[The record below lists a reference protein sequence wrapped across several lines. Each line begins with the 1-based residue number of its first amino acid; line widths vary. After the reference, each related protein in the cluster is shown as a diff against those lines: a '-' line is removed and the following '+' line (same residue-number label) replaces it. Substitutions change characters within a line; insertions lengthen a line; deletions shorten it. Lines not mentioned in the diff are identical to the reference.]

1 MILIIISAVVL
12 YSDFASLLKTLCKH
26 KTSIFWE

>member
-12 YSDFASLLKTLCKH
+12 YSDLLCY
-26 KTSIFWE
+26 